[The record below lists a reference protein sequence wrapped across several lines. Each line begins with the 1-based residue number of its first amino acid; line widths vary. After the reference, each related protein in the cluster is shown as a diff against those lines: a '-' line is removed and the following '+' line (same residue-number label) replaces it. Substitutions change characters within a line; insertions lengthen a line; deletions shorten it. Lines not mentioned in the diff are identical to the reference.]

1 MAKFK
6 VTPYNIKNGNK
17 APYFV
22 IDAAN
27 KDEGEKAAAQCFRTS
42 SSLSRF
48 SNWDFEVDKLAADP
62 KVKRNT
68 NR

>member
-17 APYFV
+17 APYYV
-22 IDAAN
+22 VDAQN
-27 KDEGEKAAAQCFRTS
+27 KEDGEKAARQCFKEN

-48 SNWDFEVDKLAADP
+48 DNWDIEVDKI
-62 KVKRNT
+62 
-68 NR
+68 